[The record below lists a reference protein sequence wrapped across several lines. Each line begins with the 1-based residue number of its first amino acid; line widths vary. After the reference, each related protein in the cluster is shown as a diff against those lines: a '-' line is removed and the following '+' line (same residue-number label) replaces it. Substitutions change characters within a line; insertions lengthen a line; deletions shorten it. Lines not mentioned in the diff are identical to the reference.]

1 MSFDRKELARPAVG
15 FGRVGDKDGSR
26 RKFLIKWKETET
38 ELNIVRSVISS
49 LPADDF
55 YHQQSLDM
63 QDEVTK
69 NALLIIISD
78 ISSRIKEL
86 QNLILIRNCI

>member
-1 MSFDRKELARPAVG
+1 M
-15 FGRVGDKDGSR
+15 
-26 RKFLIKWKETET
+26 IKWKEAET

-86 QNLILIRNCI
+86 QNLI

>member
-1 MSFDRKELARPAVG
+1 MDHE
-15 FGRVGDKDGSR
+15 DGSR
-26 RKFLIKWKETET
+26 RKFLIKWKEAET